1 MNLIEQYDSSPL
13 DLVHCSVFISR
24 DHLSRASM
32 MMFLGNPRN
41 ISVWFFFLYTS
52 SPFLKILAYSDNAHF
67 RIISTDTLTSITFK
81 LFIKFI
87 FGTDPN
93 APINTTLHPTF
104 FELLRQDLDI
114 FQLSHLPFLSPVHPL
129 ELPHLQFDSSCLSC

>member
-13 DLVHCSVFISR
+13 DLVHCTVFISR

-41 ISVWFFFLYTS
+41 ISVRFPLLYTS
-52 SPFLKILAYSDNAHF
+52 SPFLKILADPNSAHF
-67 RIISTDTLTSITFK
+67 RILSNRYLTSITFK
-81 LFIKFI
+81 LVFKFI

-93 APINTTLHPTF
+93 APITTVHPTF
-104 FELLRQDLDI
+104 FELLRQNLDI
-114 FQLSHLPFLSPVHPL
+114 FQLSHLPFLSSVHPL
-129 ELPHLQFDSSCLSC
+129 ELPHLQFDGSCLSC